1 MNDQSECAAQTTVYL
16 IRSIRYEMFDTKSS
30 ALGVKY
36 SGKRAGSSAQIKRVR
51 SVSYNTTYDFR
62 FMKNSSEAKQ

>member
-1 MNDQSECAAQTTVYL
+1 
-16 IRSIRYEMFDTKSS
+16 MFDTKSS
-30 ALGVKY
+30 ALGM
-36 SGKRAGSSAQIKRVR
+36 KRSENKAGSSAQIKRVR